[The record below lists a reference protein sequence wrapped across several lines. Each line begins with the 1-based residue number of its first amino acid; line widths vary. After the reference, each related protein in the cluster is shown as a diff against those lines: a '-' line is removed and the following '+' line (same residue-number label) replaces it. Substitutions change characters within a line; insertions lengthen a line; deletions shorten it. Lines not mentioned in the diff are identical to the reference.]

1 MTIGSVLPATGEART
16 MAPMP
21 LKSIVMAFVWSGW
34 LVVSVVAFLIVAYTS
49 FFGVGVVGL
58 MIWFVAAR
66 VELEDEPVVG
76 VGVSPGFL
84 AQQMRSRAEM
94 SRAERAA
101 LRGKKLLTAQSA
113 RFYKYLGV
121 TLTAV
126 GFGGFLLF
134 QV

>member
-1 MTIGSVLPATGEART
+1 M
-16 MAPMP
+16 
-21 LKSIVMAFVWSGW
+21 KSIVMASVWSGW